1 MSEEL
6 LLGSHVGMKAPDMFL
21 GSAKEAAA
29 NDETAFMVYT
39 GAPQNSRRK
48 PLDELE
54 IPAGKEYM
62 HSHGLREVVVHAPYI
77 INLANTK
84 KPQSFGFAVDFLR
97 KEVERSEAMGAT
109 QIVLHPGSHVGAGV
123 DAGLQQIIKGLN
135 QVINPEQQIQIALE
149 TMAGKGTELGTS
161 FEQLQT
167 IIAGVEH
174 PEKLSVTFDTC
185 HTYDAG
191 YDVKDDF
198 AGVLAEFDRVIGL
211 ERLKVIHLND
221 DKNPLGSHKDRH
233 ENIGFGTIGFPAL
246 NAIAH
251 DEKLAAVP
259 KIMETPA
266 IKVND
271 KVKVDPHGA
280 EVAMLR
286 NQQFDPEMIQKLTT
300 AALED

>member
-1 MSEEL
+1 MMSDEL
-6 LLGSHVGMKAPDMFL
+6 LLGSHVGLKAPKMFL
-21 GSAKEAAA
+21 GSAEEAAG

-48 PLDELE
+48 PLDELQ

-62 HSHGLREVVVHAPYI
+62 HSHNLQEVVVHAPYI

-84 KPQSFGFAVDFLR
+84 KPHSFDFAVDFLR
-97 KEVERSEAMGAT
+97 KEIERSEALGAT
-109 QIVLHPGSHVGAGV
+109 QIVLHPGSHVGAGI

-135 QVINPEQQIQIALE
+135 QVITPEQKIQIALE
-149 TMAGKGTELGTS
+149 TMAGKGTEVGTT

-167 IIAGVEH
+167 IIAGVDH
-174 PEKLSVTFDTC
+174 DEKLSVTFDTC
-185 HTYDAG
+185 HMYDAG

-198 AGVLAEFDRVIGL
+198 AGVLAEFDQVIGL
-211 ERLKVIHLND
+211 DRLKVIHLND

-233 ENIGFGTIGFPAL
+233 ENIGFGTIGFTAL

-251 DEKLAAVP
+251 DPKLATVP

-271 KVKVDPHGA
+271 KVKIDPHGA

-286 NQQFDPEMIQKLTT
+286 RQEFDPEMIEKLIAT
-300 AALED
+300 AE